1 MSLTGTIYI
10 GLSGMNAYSDG
21 LQIIS
26 NNVAN
31 LDTIGYK
38 AETVGFSDIYNSSGQ
53 SGLSYLGS
61 GNGERGEGVQVE
73 PAGTDFTQGTL
84 EQTGNALDL
93 AVQGDG
99 FLVLQSSG
107 QTYYAR
113 TGSFSVGQD
122 GDITL
127 AGTPAGSSYNLM
139 VLNSANQPTPVNVNA
154 DNTSAPVATT
164 NITLGDNLS
173 STATTATVSNVIVYD
188 SLGNSQ
194 TWTITATP
202 NTSNSSSSSSSS
214 SSSDQTWSIAVTNA
228 NGDSVGSGTI
238 GFSGGAIDPAS
249 SSVTINNT
257 LSDGAAALAVKLDF
271 SGVTSFDAGSTS
283 TLATTKVDGNSA
295 GTLSS
300 VTVDS
305 SGNLVV
311 SYSNSTTKSLGP
323 VAIANIQNP
332 QLLNKMGGG
341 LYSNHE
347 GALSQL
353 VASGSSSAGT
363 VVSGQLETSNV
374 NLTQEFGDLILIQ
387 RGYQASSEVVSVS
400 NDMIQQLF
408 GIRGQGG

>member
-1 MSLTGTIYI
+1 MSLTGTIYV

-38 AETVGFSDIYNSSGQ
+38 GETVGFSDLYNYTGQ

-61 GNGERGEGVQVE
+61 GNGESGEGVKVE
-73 PAGTDFTQGTL
+73 PAGTNFTQGTL
-84 EQTGNALDL
+84 QQTGNALDL

-113 TGSFSVGQD
+113 TGSFSVGQN

-127 AGTPAGSSYNLM
+127 AGTPAGSSYTLM
-139 VLNSANQPTPVNVNA
+139 VLNSSNQPTSVNVNA

-164 NITLGDNLS
+164 TITLGDNLS
-173 STATTATVSNVIVYD
+173 STATTATVSNISVYD
-188 SLGNSQ
+188 SLGNSH
-194 TWTITATP
+194 TWAITATP
-202 NTSNSSSSSSSS
+202 STSSSSSSSG
-214 SSSDQTWSIAVTNA
+214 SSDKTWSIAVSDA
-228 NGDSVGSGTI
+228 NGTSVGSGTI

-257 LSDGAAALAVKLDF
+257 PSDGAAALAVKLDF
-271 SGVTSFDAGSTS
+271 SSVTSFDAGSTS

>member
-1 MSLTGTIYI
+1 MSLSGAIYI

-38 AETVGFSDIYNSSGQ
+38 AETVGFSDLYNYTGQ

-61 GNGERGEGVQVE
+61 GAGEAGEGVEVA
-73 PAGTDFTQGTL
+73 PAETDFTQGTL
-84 EQTGNALDL
+84 EQTGNPLDL

-99 FLVLQSSG
+99 FLVLQSGG

-113 TGSFSVGQD
+113 TGSFSVGQN
-122 GDITL
+122 GDVTL
-127 AGTPAGSSYNLM
+127 EGTPTGTTYSLM
-139 VLNSANQPTPVNVNA
+139 VLNSNNEPTPVNVNA
-154 DNTSAPVATT
+154 SSTSTPVATT
-164 NITLGDNLS
+164 TITLGDNLS
-173 STATTATVSNVIVYD
+173 SAATTATVSDVTVYD
-188 SLGNSQ
+188 SVGGSQ

-202 NTSNSSSSSSSS
+202 SSASSSTSSG
-214 SSSDQTWSIAVTNA
+214 DQTWNIAVTNA
-228 NGDSVGSGTI
+228 SGDSVGSGTI
-238 GFSGGAIDPAS
+238 GFSGGAIDPAES
-249 SSVTINNT
+249 KITINNT
-257 LSDGAAALAVKLDF
+257 PTDGAAPLSVVLDF
-271 SGVTSFDAGSTS
+271 SNVTSFDAGSTS
-283 TLATTKVDGNSA
+283 TLQTTNVDGNA
-295 GTLSS
+295 VGTLSS

-305 SGNLVV
+305 NGNLVV
-311 SYSNSTTKSLGP
+311 SYSNNTTKSLGA
-323 VAIANIQNP
+323 VAIANFQNP
-332 QLLNKMGGG
+332 QLLTKLGGG
-341 LYSNHE
+341 LYTNQH
-347 GALSQL
+347 GAPGQL
-353 VASGSSSAGT
+353 LASGSSSAGS